1 MASSILTKYQ
11 NRRKPGQLGQNYRG
25 SVQRYGMAKQKY
37 DQGASALRG
46 LKTQHTGAVKNA
58 EQTQKDMEGWSQNFW
73 QNTDQGKGLQSIL
86 NRYSGLG
93 INVDPSM
100 GTSSLQKNINATVWN
115 KHPRTGKDITFG
127 ESLLELRNLK
137 GEYDHSLTRNYSGTR
152 WKNMSPWE
160 RMRTAPAEW
169 YESYDITASERQKR
183 KDSWMNFSNI
193 DTGAGFTLGD
203 IQTDISDWGSH
214 KSSKTYKDY
223 LTGSQKRS
231 QLDADA
237 DKRVSALF
245 GKLGSVKES
254 QKRYLSEFNLA
265 KSSMARMQSM
275 YHGAQQRDSRSR
287 TTKGGTQKKTSIL
300 LGYA

>member
-11 NRRKPGQLGQNYRG
+11 NRRKTGQLGQNYRG

-100 GTSSLQKNINATVWN
+100 GTSSLQSAMTDAGMGAGIG
-115 KHPRTGKDITFG
+115 RYKD
-127 ESLLELRNLK
+127 LK

-169 YESYDITASERQKR
+169 YESYDTTASERQKR
-183 KDSWMNFSNI
+183 KDSWMNFSNT
-193 DTGAGFTLGD
+193 DTGAGFTWGD
-203 IQTDISDWGSH
+203 VMTDISDWGSH

-245 GKLGSVKES
+245 GKLGSAKES